1 MEKKNQVLMTVLGVF
16 ALVIVTVGV
25 SYAFFTYS
33 RTSTTNNTINTTT
46 QDIKF
51 GFTESGGIALT
62 DAVALPAEKGK
73 VLDTNVYTININA
86 NMPANST
93 VEYRI
98 TAINNTKAEAPKTAL
113 ENTQVRAYLTKAG
126 APVWET
132 KDTAN
137 NNNDGT
143 KLMSEII
150 SGEATEGLLHSFTV
164 DTSDYTT
171 ITDSY
176 ELRIWLDKEASGNVI
191 DANDRNEEGNTTGTI
206 NGATDGSYTVGDDGQ
221 TVTSTAT
228 NKTYSLQVRVDA
240 TAVAKAA
247 E

>member
-33 RTSTTNNTINTTT
+33 RTSQTNNTINTTT
-46 QDIKF
+46 QPISF
-51 GFTESGGIALT
+51 GFTESGQIALV

-73 VLDTNVYTININA
+73 ALTDNVYTININA

-98 TAINNTKAEAPKTAL
+98 TAVNNTVPAEGKEAL
-113 ENTQVRAYLTKAG
+113 ENSQVRAYLTKGDVA
-126 APVWET
+126 VWDTED
-132 KDTAN
+132 KDNAN
-137 NNNDGT
+137 NNGT
-143 KLMSEII
+143 KLMSQII
-150 SGEATEGLLHSFTV
+150 TSGTEGLLHSFTV
-164 DTSDYTT
+164 DTTNYHT
-171 ITDSY
+171 INDVY
-176 ELRIWLDKEASGNVI
+176 KLRIWLDKDATGNVI
-191 DANDRNEEGNTTGTI
+191 DAQDKTQQGTI
-206 NGATDGSYTVGDDGQ
+206 DESTDGSYEVGDDGQ

-228 NKTYSLQVRVDA
+228 NKTYSLQIRVDA

>member
-46 QDIKF
+46 QPISF
-51 GFTESGGIALT
+51 GFTESGQIALV

-73 VLDTNVYTININA
+73 ALADNVYTIKINA

-98 TAINNTKAEAPKTAL
+98 TAVNNTTPGTDQTAL
-113 ENTQVRAYLTKAG
+113 ENSQVRAYLTKGDVA
-126 APVWET
+126 VWST
-132 KDTAN
+132 TDDDNAN
-137 NNNDGT
+137 NNGT

-150 SGEATEGLLHSFTV
+150 TSGTEGLLHSFTV
-164 DTSDYTT
+164 DTAAYHT
-171 ITDSY
+171 INDEY
-176 ELRIWLDKEASGNVI
+176 ELRIWLDKDATGNVI
-191 DANDRNEEGNTTGTI
+191 DANDEGQQGTI
-206 NGATDGSYTVGDDGQ
+206 NDATDGSYTTDGE

-228 NKTYSLQVRVDA
+228 NKTYSLQIRVDA

>member
-46 QDIKF
+46 KPISF
-51 GFTESGGIALT
+51 GFTESGQIALV

-73 VLDTNVYTININA
+73 VLADNVYTININA

-98 TAINNTKAEAPKTAL
+98 TAVNNTAPAEGKEAL
-113 ENTQVRAYLTKAG
+113 ENSQVRAYLTKG
-126 APVWET
+126 
-132 KDTAN
+132 DTAVWTTTDTTNTN
-137 NNNDGT
+137 NNGT
-143 KLMSEII
+143 QLMSDII
-150 SGEATEGLLHSFTV
+150 TDGATEGLLHSFTV
-164 DTSDYTT
+164 DTTDYHT
-171 ITDSY
+171 ITDVY
-176 ELRIWLDKEASGNVI
+176 KLRIWLDKDATGNVI
-191 DANDRNEEGNTTGTI
+191 DAQDKTQQGTI
-206 NGATDGSYTVGDDGQ
+206 DESTDDSYTTDGE

-228 NKTYSLQVRVDA
+228 NKTYSLKIRVDA

>member
-46 QDIKF
+46 QPISF
-51 GFTESGGIALT
+51 GFTESGQIALV

-73 VLDTNVYTININA
+73 ALADNVYTIKINA

-98 TAINNTKAEAPKTAL
+98 TAVNNTTPGTDQTAL
-113 ENTQVRAYLTKAG
+113 ENSQVRAYLTKAD
-126 APVWET
+126 A
-132 KDTAN
+132 
-137 NNNDGT
+137 
-143 KLMSEII
+143 
-150 SGEATEGLLHSFTV
+150 ATEGLLHSFTV
-164 DTSDYTT
+164 DTAAYHT
-171 ITDSY
+171 INDEY
-176 ELRIWLDKEASGNVI
+176 ELRIWLDKDATGNVI
-191 DANDRNEEGNTTGTI
+191 DANDEGQQGTI
-206 NGATDGSYTVGDDGQ
+206 NDATDGSYTTDGE

-228 NKTYSLQVRVDA
+228 NKTYSLQIRVDA

>member
-46 QDIKF
+46 KPISF
-51 GFTESGGIALT
+51 GFTESGQIALV

-73 VLDTNVYTININA
+73 VLADNVYTININA

-98 TAINNTKAEAPKTAL
+98 TAVNNTAPAEGKEAL
-113 ENTQVRAYLTKAG
+113 ENSQVRAYLTKG
-126 APVWET
+126 
-132 KDTAN
+132 DTAVWTTTDTTNTN
-137 NNNDGT
+137 NNGT
-143 KLMSEII
+143 QLMSDII
-150 SGEATEGLLHSFTV
+150 TDGATEGLLHSFTV
-164 DTSDYTT
+164 DTTDYHT
-171 ITDSY
+171 ITDVY
-176 ELRIWLDKEASGNVI
+176 KLRIWLDKDATGNVI
-191 DANDRNEEGNTTGTI
+191 DAQDKTQQGTI
-206 NGATDGSYTVGDDGQ
+206 DESTDDSYTTDGE

-228 NKTYSLQVRVDA
+228 NKTYSLQIRVDA

>member
-46 QDIKF
+46 QPISF
-51 GFTESGGIALT
+51 GFTESGQIALV

-73 VLDTNVYTININA
+73 ALADNVYTININA

-98 TAINNTKAEAPKTAL
+98 TAVNNTAPAEGKEAL
-113 ENTQVRAYLTKAG
+113 ENTQVRAYLTKAD
-126 APVWET
+126 ADVWT
-132 KDTAN
+132 TT
-137 NNNDGT
+137 DGT
-143 KLMSEII
+143 RLMSEII
-150 SGEATEGLLHSFTV
+150 TSGTEGLLHSFTV
-164 DTSDYTT
+164 DTTDYHT
-171 ITDSY
+171 INDVY
-176 ELRIWLDKEASGNVI
+176 KLRIWLDKADSNDINADDEGDGVI
-191 DANDRNEEGNTTGTI
+191 ENGDNYTT
-206 NGATDGSYTVGDDGQ
+206 NDGQ
-221 TVTSTAT
+221 TVTSTQT
-228 NKTYSLQVRVDA
+228 NKTYSLQIRVDA

>member
-46 QDIKF
+46 QPISF
-51 GFTESGGIALT
+51 GFTESGQIALV

-73 VLDTNVYTININA
+73 ALTDNVYTININA

-98 TAINNTKAEAPKTAL
+98 TAVNNTAPAEGKEAL
-113 ENTQVRAYLTKAG
+113 ENTQVRAYLTKAD
-126 APVWET
+126 ADVWT
-132 KDTAN
+132 TT
-137 NNNDGT
+137 DGT

-150 SGEATEGLLHSFTV
+150 TSGTEGLLHSFTV
-164 DTSDYTT
+164 DTTDYHT
-171 ITDSY
+171 INDVY
-176 ELRIWLDKEASGNVI
+176 KLIIWLDKDATGNVI
-191 DANDRNEEGNTTGTI
+191 DAQDKTQQGTI
-206 NGATDGSYTVGDDGQ
+206 DESTDGSYEVGDDGQ

-228 NKTYSLQVRVDA
+228 NKTYSLQIRVDA

>member
-46 QDIKF
+46 QPISF
-51 GFTESGGIALT
+51 GFTESGQIALV

-73 VLDTNVYTININA
+73 VLADNVYTININA

-98 TAINNTKAEAPKTAL
+98 TAVNNTAPAEGKEAL
-113 ENTQVRAYLTKAG
+113 ENSQVRAYLTKG
-126 APVWET
+126 DTDVWENT
-132 KDTAN
+132 T
-137 NNNDGT
+137 DGT

-150 SGEATEGLLHSFTV
+150 TSGTEGLLHSFTV
-164 DTSDYTT
+164 DTTNYHT
-171 ITDSY
+171 INDVY
-176 ELRIWLDKEASGNVI
+176 KLRIWLDKDATGNVI
-191 DANDRNEEGNTTGTI
+191 DANDRNEEGNATGSI
-206 NGATDGSYTVGDDGQ
+206 NESTDDSYTTDGK

-228 NKTYSLQVRVDA
+228 NKTYSLQIRVDA